1 MDREPLRPPFRH
13 QKWNEDRSLLKRWQ
27 KSLTGFPLV
36 DAAMRQLWAI
46 GWMNNY
52 MRHVVAS
59 LLMSY
64 LRFSWVDGY
73 TWFQDILM
81 DADFAIDVMIWQNG
95 GFPGLEQWNFVRH
108 TVDAAAQLVIQEEI
122 V

>member
-1 MDREPLRPPFRH
+1 
-13 QKWNEDRSLLKRWQ
+13 
-27 KSLTGFPLV
+27 
-36 DAAMRQLWAI
+36 MRQLWAI

-64 LRFSWVDGY
+64 LRFSWVNGY

-81 DADFAIDVMIWQNG
+81 DADFAINVMAWQNE
-95 GFPGLEQWNFVRH
+95 GFSGLDQWNFVMH
-108 TVDAAAQLVIQEEI
+108 PVDAAAQLVIQEEI
-122 V
+122 M